1 MDSRELRIGNYIQY
15 CDMKAYKVVG
25 FDDFGIDFDDEEVI
39 LSSGYEYFE
48 PEPLTE
54 EWLIKFGFKLLRKD
68 EFNDYTQ
75 IVYGKS
81 IIVGDE
87 DNSEKLVI
95 YLPFNRCEIGEYNPK
110 DDDYSYVLNI
120 DINYVHQAQNLF
132 YSLTN
137 TEL

>member
-1 MDSRELRIGNYIQY
+1 MDKRELRIGNYIAY
-15 CDMKAYKVVG
+15 CDMDIYKVVG
-25 FDDFGIDFDDEEVI
+25 FDDFGIDFNDDGEI
-39 LSSGYEYFE
+39 IYDGYENFE
-48 PEPLTE
+48 PIPLTE

-81 IIVGDE
+81 IIPGDE
-87 DNSEKLVI
+87 EHPEKLVI
-95 YLPFNRCEIGEYNPK
+95 YLPFNKCEIGEYNPR

-120 DINYVHQAQNLF
+120 DIDHVHQLQNLF
-132 YSLTN
+132 YALTK